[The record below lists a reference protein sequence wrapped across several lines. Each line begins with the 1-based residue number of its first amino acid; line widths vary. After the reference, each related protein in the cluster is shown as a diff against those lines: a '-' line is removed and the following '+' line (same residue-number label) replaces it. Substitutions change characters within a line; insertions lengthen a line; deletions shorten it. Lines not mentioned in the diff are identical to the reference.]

1 MDRLT
6 SQLRRSLG
14 ISDQK
19 KLQHTYQYYKLTIM
33 RDKISVVTARI
44 NNRDSLLDSQER
56 GSAEFVAYVD
66 APTISITWELREACK
81 LFFSGRRNSRIHK
94 ILIHQ
99 YISSEY
105 SLWMDANMQLLVPAE
120 RLVDEWLSQHDV
132 AIFKHRV
139 RNCIYEEAQKCI
151 ELGLDDPRVI
161 AEQVATYKAKNFPS
175 DQGLAEAC
183 VILRRHTPAVEAF
196 NNAWWAEY
204 SRHSVRDQI
213 RLMVAAHKSGIILN
227 LVTPT
232 RFDNPYFISH
242 SRPPSIEYTQ
252 DV

>member
-1 MDRLT
+1 
-6 SQLRRSLG
+6 
-14 ISDQK
+14 
-19 KLQHTYQYYKLTIM
+19 M

-44 NNRDSLLDSQER
+44 GNRDCLLDSQVR
-56 GSAEFVAYVD
+56 GSVEFVAYID
-66 APTISITWELREACK
+66 APTVSITWELREACK
-81 LFFSGRRNSRIHK
+81 LFLSDRRNSRIHK

-99 YISSEY
+99 YINSEY

-139 RNCIYEEAQKCI
+139 RNCVYEEAHKCI

-161 AEQVATYKAKNFPS
+161 AEQVATYRDDGFPS

-204 SRHSVRDQI
+204 SRHSARDQI
-213 RLMVAAHKSGIILN
+213 SLMVAAHKAGVALN

-232 RFDNPYFISH
+232 RFEHPYFMSH
-242 SRPPSIEYTQ
+242 ARPPSTECVLAPISGVGPAANPPKLS
-252 DV
+252 DVTSCRRSLDAA